1 MKYHIIRGTLDAAGV
16 RDRRQGRSKYGAKSP
31 AQDLGPMP
39 RRPTIARKTKYAE
52 QLTGTALTLNQFTN
66 KLMYG
71 GKRQLAHRILEDAL
85 ARCESQAGRAGVEVL
100 ESALR
105 NAMPLIEVKPKRVG
119 GSTYQIPVEVRADRR
134 VSLGMRWLI
143 ESARKRN
150 GKSMSDKLAAELI
163 DASNGLGAAVK
174 RREDTHRM
182 AEANR
187 AFSHFKW

>member
-1 MKYHIIRGTLDAAGV
+1 
-16 RDRRQGRSKYGAKSP
+16 
-31 AQDLGPMP
+31 MP

-52 QLTGTALTLNQFTN
+52 QLTGTALTLDQFTN
-66 KLMYG
+66 KLMHG
-71 GKRQLAHRILEDAL
+71 GKRHLAHRILEDAL

-100 ESALR
+100 EPALR

-150 GKSMSDKLAAELI
+150 GRSMSDKLAAELI
-163 DASNGLGAAVK
+163 DAEQRH
-174 RREDTHRM
+174 RRGGQAPRGHAPDGGGQPAPSATSSGRPMTAQHRRP
-182 AEANR
+182 NR
-187 AFSHFKW
+187 PRRHEHRR

>member
-1 MKYHIIRGTLDAAGV
+1 
-16 RDRRQGRSKYGAKSP
+16 
-31 AQDLGPMP
+31 MP
-39 RRPTIARKTKYAE
+39 RRTTVARKTKYAD
-52 QLTGTALTLNQFTN
+52 QLTGTALTLDQFTN
-66 KLMYG
+66 KLMHG

-85 ARCESQAGRAGVEVL
+85 ARCERQAGRAGVEVL
-100 ESALR
+100 EQALR

-143 ESARKRN
+143 DSARKRN
-150 GKSMSDKLAAELI
+150 GRSMSEKLAAELM
-163 DASNGLGAAVK
+163 DASNGVGAAVK

>member
-1 MKYHIIRGTLDAAGV
+1 
-16 RDRRQGRSKYGAKSP
+16 
-31 AQDLGPMP
+31 MP
-39 RRPTIARKTKYAE
+39 RRPTIARKTKYEE
-52 QLTGTALTLNQFTN
+52 QLVGTALTLDQFTN
-66 KLMYG
+66 KLMHG
-71 GKRQLAHRILEDAL
+71 GKRQLASRILEGAI
-85 ARCESQAGRAGVEVL
+85 AYCERQAGRSGVEVM

-143 ESARKRN
+143 DAARKRN
-150 GKSMSDKLAAELI
+150 GKSMAEKLAAELM
-163 DASNGLGAAVK
+163 DAANGVGAAVK

-182 AEANR
+182 AEANK

>member
-1 MKYHIIRGTLDAAGV
+1 
-16 RDRRQGRSKYGAKSP
+16 
-31 AQDLGPMP
+31 MP
-39 RRPTIARKTKYAE
+39 RRPTVARKTKYDE
-52 QLTGTALTLNQFTN
+52 QLTGTALTLDQFTN
-66 KLMYG
+66 KLMRG
-71 GKRQLAHRILEDAL
+71 GKRQLASRILEGAI
-85 ARCESQAGRAGVEVL
+85 ARCEQQSGRAGVEVL
-100 ESALR
+100 EQALR

-150 GKSMSDKLAAELI
+150 GRSMSEKLAAELM
-163 DASNGLGAAVK
+163 DASNGIGAAVK

-182 AEANR
+182 AEANK

>member
-1 MKYHIIRGTLDAAGV
+1 
-16 RDRRQGRSKYGAKSP
+16 
-31 AQDLGPMP
+31 MP
-39 RRPTIARKTKYAE
+39 RRPTIARKTKYQE
-52 QLTGTALTLNQFTN
+52 QLAGTALTLDQFTH
-66 KLMYG
+66 KLMRG
-71 GKRQLAHRILEDAL
+71 GKRQLASRILEDAI
-85 ARCESQAGRAGVEVL
+85 AHCERQAGRSGVEVM

-143 ESARKRN
+143 DAARKRN
-150 GKSMSDKLAAELI
+150 GKSMAEKLAAELV
-163 DASNGLGAAVK
+163 DASNGVGAAVK

>member
-1 MKYHIIRGTLDAAGV
+1 
-16 RDRRQGRSKYGAKSP
+16 
-31 AQDLGPMP
+31 MP

-52 QLTGTALTLNQFTN
+52 QLTGTALTLDQFTN
-66 KLMYG
+66 KLMHG
-71 GKRQLAHRILEDAL
+71 GKRQLAHRILEGAL
-85 ARCESQAGRAGVEVL
+85 SRCEAQAGRAGVEVL
-100 ESALR
+100 EAALR

-150 GKSMSDKLAAELI
+150 GRSMSDKLAAELL
-163 DASNGLGAAVK
+163 DASNGIGAAVK

>member
-1 MKYHIIRGTLDAAGV
+1 
-16 RDRRQGRSKYGAKSP
+16 
-31 AQDLGPMP
+31 MP
-39 RRPTIARKTKYAE
+39 RRPTIARKTKYE
-52 QLTGTALTLNQFTN
+52 EKLVGTALTMSQLTS
-66 KLMYG
+66 KLMHG
-71 GKRQLAHRILEDAL
+71 GKRQLAARILEDAI
-85 ARCESQAGRAGVEVL
+85 ARCEKQTGRSGVEVMEL
-100 ESALR
+100 ALR

-143 ESARKRN
+143 EAARKRS
-150 GKSMSDKLAAELI
+150 GRSMADKLASEFM
-163 DASNGLGAAVK
+163 DASNGIGAAVK

>member
-1 MKYHIIRGTLDAAGV
+1 MNPTTTAEAMLAAIWQLCDAYAKGEVNRVLAGHAAT
-16 RDRRQGRSKYGAKSP
+16 DNE
-31 AQDLGPMP
+31 AQHLV
-39 RRPTIARKTKYAE
+39 AQAE
-52 QLTGTALTLNQFTN
+52 YWEQAVQAGYQ
-66 KLMYG
+66 
-71 GKRQLAHRILEDAL
+71 AL
-85 ARCESQAGRAGVEVL
+85 AATVGDVARLLAGDGRVGGLADSLADGPIAAIAALAAVDPAGAAIET
-100 ESALR
+100 
-105 NAMPLIEVKPKRVG
+105 IEVKPKRVG

-134 VSLGMRWLI
+134 ISLGMRWLI

-150 GKSMSDKLAAELI
+150 GKSMSDKLAAELM

>member
-1 MKYHIIRGTLDAAGV
+1 
-16 RDRRQGRSKYGAKSP
+16 
-31 AQDLGPMP
+31 MP
-39 RRPTIARKTKYAE
+39 RRPTVARKSKYDE
-52 QLTGTALTLNQFTN
+52 QLVGTALTIDQFTN
-66 KLMYG
+66 KLMRG
-71 GKRQLAHRILEDAL
+71 GKRQLASRILEDAIG
-85 ARCESQAGRAGVEVL
+85 RCEKQAGRAGVEVMEL
-100 ESALR
+100 ALR

-134 VSLGMRWLI
+134 ISLGMRWLI

-150 GKSMSDKLAAELI
+150 GKSMAEKLAGEFI
-163 DASNGLGAAVK
+163 DASNGIGAAVK